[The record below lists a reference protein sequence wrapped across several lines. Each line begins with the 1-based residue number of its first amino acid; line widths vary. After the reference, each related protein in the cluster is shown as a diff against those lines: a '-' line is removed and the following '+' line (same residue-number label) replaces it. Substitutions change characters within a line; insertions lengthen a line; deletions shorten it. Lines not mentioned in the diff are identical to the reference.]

1 MKKLALIATA
11 LVTFGPAA
19 TLAAAE
25 FPATPPAPEA
35 PRPFALPKTE
45 TYTLRNGVKV
55 TLVPFGSVPKAV
67 IRTTFR
73 AGNINDGEKAWISDL
88 TAEMMKE
95 GAGGRSAAE
104 ISRAAAAMGGDIN
117 IGIGLDEGSIAID
130 ALSESAPDA
139 IGLVADI
146 LQRPT
151 FPEAEFDRVKGGL
164 LRNLSIAASQ
174 PQTIADAAFLKTIYA
189 DHPYADAVLPSAET
203 VGALTLDD
211 VKAFHAA
218 NFGGA
223 RTHVYVVGQFD
234 RRQVRAAIE
243 KSFGK
248 WAKGPAPLAL
258 IPGDAAEPSVTI
270 VDRPGAV
277 QSTIRYGKRVP
288 PISDAVDLA
297 AANTMLGGY
306 FSSRITRNIREDKGY
321 TYSPFSA
328 VSSEYKAAYWR
339 QNADI
344 TSEATGPA
352 LTEIIKEIRKLQTEP
367 PEQADLQGVKNY
379 MNGVFVIQLASR
391 QGVAGRLAF
400 VNLHELGAD
409 YLSKYVSRVSAL
421 TPEQVSKAAADHLK
435 IDDLTLVVAGDKASV
450 MPQLEAVPEI
460 AGRLPKTN

>member
-1 MKKLALIATA
+1 MKKFALIATA
-11 LVTFGPAA
+11 LVSFGPAA

-45 TYTLRNGVKV
+45 TYALRNGVQV
-55 TLVPFGSVPKAV
+55 TLVPFGGVPKAV

-73 AGNINDGEKAWISDL
+73 AGNINDGDKSWISDL

-104 ISRAAAAMGGDIN
+104 IARAAAAMGGDIN

-130 ALSESAPDA
+130 ALSESAGDA
-139 IGLVADI
+139 IALVADI
-146 LQRPT
+146 LQRPE
-151 FPEAEFDRVKGGL
+151 FPEAEFDRVKGTV

-174 PQTIADAAFLKTIYA
+174 PQAIADSAFLKTIYPG
-189 DHPYADAVLPSAET
+189 HPYAEGALPSPET

-223 RTHVYVVGQFD
+223 RTHIYVVGQFD

-248 WAKGPAPLAL
+248 WAKGPAPLKL
-258 IPGDAAEPSVTI
+258 IPGEAADPTVVV

-288 PISDAVDLA
+288 PVSEAVDFA

-321 TYSPFSA
+321 TYSPNSA
-328 VSSEYKAAYWR
+328 VSAEYKAAYWR

-367 PEQADLQGVKNY
+367 PKQADLQGVKNY

-391 QGVAGRLAF
+391 AGVAGRLAY
-400 VNLHELGAD
+400 VNLHELGTD

-460 AGRLPKTN
+460 AGRLPNTN